1 MEIRTLSSIPSSM
14 PFNDMLETF
23 FDEHKVDED
32 IECYQLVFCP
42 YGRGTSFDDL
52 RALNFQSRVVILNI
66 IDSIIDVDDNTAIGE
81 LVKFCQDYPEQNFI
95 VYHPHLNLQREL
107 DLKGIKVSNLY
118 LDTIAP
124 TNLTESYKRCEKTKI
139 TNRWISF
146 NCDKKF
152 HRVMTISYLLS
163 KEYSKNGDFTFDMKC
178 SLLVPPDKYKNLS
191 TIPSRLKSDFAKGFE
206 KFKSNDFNLLD
217 IPPFNQDEI
226 KVVRNYNID
235 LLSAYERVGVEIITG
250 TMFFEQTPVLSE
262 KEMQSVYAQN
272 FPIYINGVG
281 MAREMKK
288 FFGIDI
294 FDDIVDHSYDEIE
307 DHFER
312 LAAAIDL
319 NQHLL
324 DGSTNIKELWMD
336 NQKRFDDN
344 CDKMDSMIYDKVYQK
359 TFNHGKIKQALKH
372 FEVSFEE

>member
-66 IDSIIDVDDNTAIGE
+66 IDSIIDVDDNTAIDE

>member
-52 RALNFQSRVVILNI
+52 KALNFQSRVVILNI
-66 IDSIIDVDDNTAIGE
+66 IDSIIDVDDNTAIDE
-81 LVKFCQDYPEQNFI
+81 LVKFCQDYSEQNFI

-191 TIPSRLKSDFAKGFE
+191 PIPSRLKSDFAKGFE

-336 NQKRFDDN
+336 NQKRFEDN